1 MERSSL
7 VPGFDD
13 GAVFRSLFAAYPDS
27 LLLVDLQ
34 GQIALAN
41 PAAVDL
47 LGYTA
52 DELVGLSVDALVPDA
67 IRPRHAAYRNA
78 YADHPR
84 ARPMGMQMDLVA
96 KRRDGS
102 EVMVEIALSPLQSHG
117 LPYVVAAIRSVG
129 TYPRVKQ
136 AMQRARYA
144 EHLAQFGRFAV
155 DARDPK
161 ELLELVPA
169 IAAEALQ
176 VETAEIL
183 LLEPSGLEF
192 RVAAVTGPLQ
202 DLAVG
207 DRIPNA
213 PSSPSGS
220 VIADGKALLVND
232 YAQQQR
238 FQLSPRAIE
247 HGLAS
252 ELAVPLSDRGRTI
265 GTLAVRSRTPK
276 RFGDDELRFLDSL
289 SSLLGT
295 VLQRA
300 TSEEA
305 LNHAQRLET
314 VGQLTGGVAHD
325 FNNLLTIISGNL
337 QVLEDAPAYAADPL
351 IQQLVGAA
359 ARATRRG
366 AELTSKL
373 LAFSRRQVLQPTIV
387 DTAAL
392 LHSLTDMLRR
402 TLDQRVVITLDAE
415 DALCLADPGQLES
428 ALLNVAINARD
439 AMPLGGTLA
448 FTCRLARSLPVNLD
462 AEREPAEAHGYVAI
476 SISDTG
482 DGMPE
487 AVKERAFEPFF
498 TTKETG
504 RGTGLGLSTVY
515 GFARQSRGAVSLDS
529 APGAGTTV
537 TLYLPRAEGDGVDDE
552 AFDAAAPG
560 SVPAG
565 LRVLLVE
572 DDAEVRSVVQ
582 RFLASMACEVVACA
596 DAEEA
601 LRVLA
606 SESDIGLLLT
616 DILLGAGMR
625 GTELADAARTRR
637 PGLPVLL
644 MSGYS
649 SELLDEPQGRELLRK
664 PYTRIELERAMA
676 RVLNAA
682 A

>member
-1 MERSSL
+1 MTGQSV

-13 GAVFRSLFAAYPDS
+13 GAVFRSLFAAYPDA

-34 GQIALAN
+34 GVIALAN
-41 PAAVDL
+41 PAALEL
-47 LGYTA
+47 LGYSA
-52 DELVGLSVDALVPDA
+52 DELVGRSVDELVPDA
-67 IRPRHAAYRNA
+67 IRPRHAAYRHA
-78 YADHPR
+78 YADRPR

-102 EVMVEIALSPLQSHG
+102 TVMVEIALSPLKDQG
-117 LPYVVAAIRSVG
+117 LPYVVAAIRGVG
-129 TYPRVKQ
+129 AYPRVKQ
-136 AMQRARYA
+136 ALQRARYA
-144 EHLAQFGRFAV
+144 EYLAQFGRLAV
-155 DARDPK
+155 DARESQK
-161 ELLELVPA
+161 LLELVPT

-176 VETAEIL
+176 VEMAKVL
-183 LLEPSGLEF
+183 LLEPNGLEF
-192 RVAAVTGPLQ
+192 RIIAG
-202 DLAVG
+202 VG
-207 DRIPNA
+207 LLPEETIGQRIPNE
-213 PSSPSGS
+213 PGSSSGY
-220 VIADGKALLVND
+220 VVAEGKPVLMSD
-232 YAQQQR
+232 YAKERR
-238 FQLSPRAIE
+238 FTISPHYIKAGLVCELS
-247 HGLAS
+247 
-252 ELAVPLSDRGRTI
+252 VPLADRGRTI
-265 GTLAVRSRTPK
+265 GTLAVRSRTPQ
-276 RFGDDELRFLDSL
+276 RFGDDEVRFLDSL
-289 SSLLGT
+289 SSLLAT
-295 VLQRA
+295 VLQRES
-300 TSEEA
+300 SEEA

-337 QVLEDAPAYAADPL
+337 QVVEDTPAYAADPL

-373 LAFSRRQVLQPTIV
+373 LAFSRRQVLQPTVV

-402 TLDQRVVITLDAE
+402 TLDQRVLIMLGAE
-415 DALCLADPGQLES
+415 DMLCMADAGQLES

-439 AMPLGGTLA
+439 AMPQGGTLA
-448 FTCRLARSLPVNLD
+448 FACRPVPSLPAGLD
-462 AEREPAEAHGYVAI
+462 AERAQAETDGYVAI

-498 TTKETG
+498 TTKESG

-515 GFARQSRGAVSLDS
+515 GFAKQSRGAVSLDS

-537 TLYLPRAEGDGVDDE
+537 TLYLPRVAGASAADE
-552 AFDAAAPG
+552 DFDAVPTG

-572 DDAEVRSVVQ
+572 DDVEVRSVLQ
-582 RFLASMACEVVACA
+582 KFLTSMACEVIACA

-606 SESDIGLLLT
+606 SDPAIGLLLT

-625 GTELADAARTRR
+625 GIELAHAAGKQL
-637 PGLPVLL
+637 PSLPVLL

-649 SELLDEPQGRELLRK
+649 SELLDEPQGWELLRK
-664 PYTRIELERAMA
+664 PYTRSELERAMVK
-676 RVLNAA
+676 VLSTAQ
-682 A
+682 